1 LCCPCRRRMLGD
13 VEMDNPPA
21 VVREQDENEEDSAGD
36 GRYREE
42 IDRNQRAHMIRQKG
56 APRL

>member
-1 LCCPCRRRMLGD
+1 MVGD
-13 VEMDNPPA
+13 VEMDNPTA
-21 VVREQDENEEDSAGD
+21 VVREQDEDEEDSAGD

-42 IDRNQRAHMIRQKG
+42 IDRHQRADMIRQKG